1 MRVPSA
7 TVAARHAAS
16 AALLAL
22 VALSAATPTV
32 ADSSSDVVING
43 INVSSA
49 VANLAPQTKSC
60 IHTAVPAVDPA
71 VPVTL
76 ANVQTLCAAVL
87 DKTNPAAGEI
97 TTCTT
102 ANNAPVQDQM
112 LVGLLPGLCA
122 SVPAPASTPSSSSA
136 AVAPAAGSSST
147 RSSSSPSAAS
157 SLKASSAAASSPSSS
172 SHSSSSASQPP
183 SPSSPTTTTTAP
195 PPPPPPPPTTTTPT
209 PTPTPSSSSSL
220 VVQGYNVTQLIQDLS
235 PCSRDCLTSTV
246 PDLALPV
253 TWDQVPV
260 MCPNADAQGKAL
272 AGCLAEDGCSGK
284 ERTYM
289 ALIPV
294 LCRSLLAQYSSSK
307 NAGSGKP
314 SATGTTG
321 GNGAGGAGVGQSTLA
336 VSGAR
341 RGGGGGGRVAA
352 AAVLVALGWCSF
364 V

>member
-76 ANVQTLCAAVL
+76 ADVQTLCAAVL
-87 DKTNPAAGEI
+87 DKNNPAAGEI

-122 SVPAPASTPSSSSA
+122 SVPAPASTSSSSA
-136 AVAPAAGSSST
+136 AVAAPGT
-147 RSSSSPSAAS
+147 RSSSSPSVGAS

-195 PPPPPPPPTTTTPT
+195 PPPPPPPPTTTTPTPT

-284 ERTYM
+284 ERT
-289 ALIPV
+289 
-294 LCRSLLAQYSSSK
+294 SLLAQYSSSK

-341 RGGGGGGRVAA
+341 RGGGGGRVAA

-364 V
+364 F